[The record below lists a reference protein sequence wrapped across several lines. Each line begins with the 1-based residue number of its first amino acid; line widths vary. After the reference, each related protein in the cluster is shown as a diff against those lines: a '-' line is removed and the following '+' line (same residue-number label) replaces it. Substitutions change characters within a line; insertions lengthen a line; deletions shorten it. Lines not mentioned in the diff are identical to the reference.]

1 MKERGL
7 YDCRSCS
14 ILFIIQHH
22 KINKMKTILSLLI
35 AATSATSAIAQ
46 TSTVHSH
53 GDSLMGR
60 WVIDIN
66 LLGGLSNQN
75 LTTNSSATNYPG
87 ALNMNTGNLKY
98 KNGYGIGADAQLGVF
113 FGKKKHFGLGTGI
126 MFMQQ
131 YGDAILDNYH
141 SEFKSTDA
149 AGNVFR
155 QVVNGN
161 DVRESIKSTNINIP
175 LVLKYKNRFSK
186 HWGFTADAG
195 ALFNVQMK
203 NAYTTHASF
212 DYEAIYKFIPNE
224 GGGLTSVYDNSPVAS
239 TNDWFITRAEFLRN
253 NPNGNVQQYFDTKR
267 ALGYSVGSGLTP
279 ATTKGSTSYST
290 GSIGLLLQPSINYF
304 FSDKVALNLGVYYM
318 YQPFKN
324 NAQADYKLTTGISN
338 YSSVTNSVSESK
350 NQNYGVNVGVR
361 FFMGKKD
368 RDHDGVSDKKDKCPD
383 VFGLAKFNG
392 CPDTDGDGIP
402 DDQDSCVLIPGLA
415 KFNGCPDTDG
425 DGTPDKTDECPLV
438 AGPISLHGC
447 PDRDGDGIVDKDDQC
462 PDVPGSLLYHGCPDT
477 DGDGVIDKD
486 DKCPTVAGPAS
497 NQGCPE
503 EPVKATPVEPIDNN
517 MDISTPILFDVNMT
531 TIHESSY
538 PLIEKAATELNRN
551 KNMNLTIDGH
561 ADATGP
567 ESINKPLSLGRANA
581 VKTQLVKRGVSAKR
595 IRAIGHGS
603 SEPAA
608 SNRTHDGK
616 QDNRRAVMTI
626 TNKRK

>member
-1 MKERGL
+1 MK
-7 YDCRSCS
+7 
-14 ILFIIQHH
+14 
-22 KINKMKTILSLLI
+22 KILSLLI

-46 TSTVHSH
+46 TNAVHSH
-53 GDSLMGR
+53 GDSAMGR

-66 LLGGLSNQN
+66 LLGGMATQD
-75 LTTNSSATNYPG
+75 LTTMSSATNYPG

-98 KNGYGIGADAQLGVF
+98 KNGYSLGADAQLGVF

-141 SEFKSTDA
+141 AEFRATDA

-195 ALFNVQMK
+195 ALFNLQMK

-212 DYEAIYKFIPNE
+212 DYEAIYKFVPNE
-224 GGGLTSVYDNSPVAS
+224 TGGMTSVYDNAAVAS
-239 TNDWFITRAEFLRN
+239 SNDWFITRAEFLRN

-267 ALGYSVGSGLTP
+267 ALGYSVGSGIKPGTS
-279 ATTKGSTSYST
+279 KGNSSYTT

-304 FSDKVALNLGVYYM
+304 FSDKVAMNLGVYYM

-324 NAQADYKLTTGISN
+324 DAQADYKLTTGMTN

-361 FFMGKKD
+361 FFMGKQD
-368 RDHDGVSDKKDKCPD
+368 RDHDGISDKKDKCPD
-383 VFGLAKFNG
+383 VYGLAKFNG

-402 DDQDSCVLIPGLA
+402 DNEDSCVLIPGIA
-415 KFNGCPDTDG
+415 KFHGCPDTDG
-425 DGTPDKTDECPLV
+425 DGIPDRLDACPLV
-438 AGPISLHGC
+438 AGPIAFNGC
-447 PDRDGDGIVDKDDQC
+447 PDRDGDGIIDKDDQC
-462 PDVPGSLLYHGCPDT
+462 PDVPGILLYHGCPDT

-497 NQGCPE
+497 NQGCPV
-503 EPVKATPVEPIDNN
+503 EPVKETHTEPAEGNLDV
-517 MDISTPILFDVNMT
+517 STPILFEVNMT
-531 TIHESSY
+531 TFPEVST
-538 PLIEKAATELNRN
+538 PLIEKTASELKRN

-567 ESINKPLSLGRANA
+567 EAANVYLSLGRANA
-581 VKTQLVKRGVSAKR
+581 VKVQLTKRGVNGKR
-595 IRAIGHGS
+595 IRTIGHGS

-608 SNRTHDGK
+608 TNKTTDGK
-616 QDNRRAVMTI
+616 QENRRAVMTI
-626 TNKRK
+626 TPGRK